1 MNCKECKDG
10 IPNPIS
16 VPFPAYESMVFS
28 TRGVIVRLWA
38 LCLVLVVL
46 LFGTN
51 AAWIWY
57 ESQWEVV
64 ETTEVTQENEGGY
77 NNYVGRDGEI
87 VNGEANHQD
96 DQKQAK
102 KNWG

>member
-1 MNCKECKDG
+1 MVEKNKDQYTVD
-10 IPNPIS
+10 ILSAMAERTI
-16 VPFPAYESMVFS
+16 
-28 TRGVIVRLWA
+28 RKLWV
-38 LCLVLVVL
+38 LIILLVVL

-96 DQKQAK
+96 DQKQAQ
-102 KNWG
+102 KNWR